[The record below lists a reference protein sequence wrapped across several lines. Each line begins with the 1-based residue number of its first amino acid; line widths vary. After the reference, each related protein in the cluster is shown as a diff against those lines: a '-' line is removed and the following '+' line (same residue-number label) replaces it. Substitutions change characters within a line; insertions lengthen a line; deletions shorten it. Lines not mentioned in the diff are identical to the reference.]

1 MAHGANIIDSRIRDA
16 RVPRYFPPLPS
27 PVHPLLN
34 AAITLKPIQRVLLPP
49 LLPPLLP
56 SFIVFYYRGC
66 LEFRVRAILRG
77 GIAIPC
83 LSTIHSSFDRTM
95 VVGRSLIG
103 CIDVYRRPILGRS
116 YRLIGGKREPRE
128 LEIGGRAKRGPD
140 PKRET
145 CDATAR
151 KFDCWNSWG
160 RYGRRSFPSRDEG
173 GKKPELAE
181 NSQLIYA
188 AD

>member
-1 MAHGANIIDSRIRDA
+1 M
-16 RVPRYFPPLPS
+16 PRYP
-27 PVHPLLN
+27 
-34 AAITLKPIQRVLLPP
+34 AITLKPIQRVSLL
-49 LLPPLLP
+49 PLLP

-66 LEFRVRAILRG
+66 LEFLVRAILRG

-83 LSTIHSSFDRTM
+83 LSTALLVRSDNGRES
-95 VVGRSLIG
+95 VGPLIG
-103 CIDVYRRPILGRS
+103 SMVYACTANSFEKLQVGWS
-116 YRLIGGKREPRE
+116 WKGGATRNRWDGSKKT
-128 LEIGGRAKRGPD
+128 GRARRGPD
-140 PKRET
+140 LKRET

-160 RYGRRSFPSRDEG
+160 WYGRRKRSFPPREG

-188 AD
+188 SD

>member
-49 LLPPLLP
+49 LLPSLLP

-66 LEFRVRAILRG
+66 LEFRVQAILRG

-128 LEIGGRAKRGPD
+128 LEIGGTGGERRGGLIRNGKLATRPRESLIAGIVGDGMVAD
-140 PKRET
+140 PFHRGTRGEKSQ
-145 CDATAR
+145 
-151 KFDCWNSWG
+151 SWPKT
-160 RYGRRSFPSRDEG
+160 RS
-173 GKKPELAE
+173 
-181 NSQLIYA
+181 
-188 AD
+188 